1 MGPSTSLLGR
11 NFTAYEFEMGKRVR
25 LSNGRR
31 LVDDVIRIAC
41 KMPMAALAGDYEAP
55 MVAKFRR
62 RTHPKI
68 SWNVLYLKAYAIVCA
83 QNPELRRAYVSFP
96 WGHMYEHDRTVGMMT
111 IAREHE
117 GEERLFFA
125 RFNSPEQESLADLQ
139 EHYDHYRTAPIKEIK
154 QFRHQI
160 AFAHTPKLIR
170 RFAWWF
176 MFNLWP
182 QKRAAHMGTFGMSF
196 SGYKGAYGS
205 KHLGPNTTILG
216 VDPTPRKGIGRV
228 LLTFDHRVVD
238 GTPVTRAMQQTNRML
253 NTAIKVE
260 LAEMIGVNPK
270 SGEDLSEP
278 ELIGLQ
284 KRLKARKIE
293 TIKRKEAEAARKGKR
308 RAAA

>member
-1 MGPSTSLLGR
+1 
-11 NFTAYEFEMGKRVR
+11 MGKRVK

-31 LVDDVIRIAC
+31 LVDDVIRIAS
-41 KMPMAALAGDYEAP
+41 KMPMAALSGDYDAA
-55 MVAKFRR
+55 MVATFRR
-62 RTHPKI
+62 RTSPKI
-68 SWNVLYLKAYAIVCA
+68 SWNVLYLKAYAAVCA
-83 QNPELRRAYVSFP
+83 KNPELRRAYVSFP

-125 RFNSPEQESLADLQ
+125 RFNRPEEESLADLQ
-139 EHYDHYRTAPIKEIK
+139 KHYDHYRTAPISEIK

-160 AFAHTPKLIR
+160 RFAHTPKLIR

-182 QKRAAHMGTFGMSF
+182 QKRASHMGTFGMSF
-196 SGYKGAYGS
+196 SGYKGAYGT

-216 VDPTPRKGIGRV
+216 VDPTPRKGVGRV
-228 LLTFDHRVVD
+228 LLTFDHRVID
-238 GTPVTRAMQQTNRML
+238 GTPVTKAMRQINQVL

-270 SGEDLSEP
+270 TGEDLSET
-278 ELIGLQ
+278 ELLDLQ
-284 KRLKARKIE
+284 KRLEVRKS
-293 TIKRKEAEAARKGKR
+293 EAEQRRDIEAVRKKKRSAA
-308 RAAA
+308 